1 MPNQNII
8 IVGHTIY
15 GQGGVEGYVAY
26 SNTTTDT
33 ITGLF
38 RITEIYSSGQ
48 ITGLF
53 ECVTGVG
60 SIS

>member
-8 IVGHTIY
+8 IVGNTIY
-15 GQGGVEGYVAY
+15 GQGGVAGYVSY

-33 ITGLF
+33 TMGPF
-38 RITEIYSSGQ
+38 RVVEIYSGGQ

-53 ECVTGVG
+53 ECVAELY
-60 SIS
+60 SIL